1 MDTIF
6 HHMKIPRK
14 AGPAVC
20 LFLCLSVATAFSL
33 QAEELQVFRKTQPH
47 MGTEFTLQTY
57 APTSDKEA
65 VSVAFKKAFARV
77 EQLNQIASDYLPESE
92 ILRFAKTPVGERFA
106 MSADLFAIF
115 TAAES
120 IATETDGAFDVT
132 AGPFVRLW
140 RLSRKNRKLPDEEQ
154 ISRARSRIGFHLLDM
169 NPTDRTVVKLSEGM
183 LFDLGGIAKG
193 YAADEALRILKDAG
207 FPMSLVAASGDI
219 VVGDSPPG
227 IEGWTIKLK
236 AYGDKSESGRAV
248 LVRLSN
254 AAVSTSGD
262 ARQYIKIDGKRY
274 SHIVSTRNGLGL
286 TESIAASVIAPNAM
300 LSDAYAT
307 TVVLLGKKEGLQFI
321 ENKREIECRIV
332 ALRNGQ
338 EVAVSSHGFI
348 QFQEEENPAKS
359 SVTAP

>member
-1 MDTIF
+1 
-6 HHMKIPRK
+6 MKIRRK
-14 AGPAVC
+14 AGPAVR
-20 LFLCLSVATAFSL
+20 LFLCSAISAAFSL
-33 QAEELQVFRKTQPH
+33 QADELQVFSKTQPH

-57 APTSDKEA
+57 APASEKDA
-65 VSVAFKKAFARV
+65 VAAAFTKALARV
-77 EQLNQIASDYLPESE
+77 EELNQIGSDYLPESE

-115 TAAES
+115 KMAES

-140 RLSRKNRKLPDEEQ
+140 RLSKKNRRLPTEEQ
-154 ISRARSRIGFHLLDM
+154 IGKARSRTGFHLLDM
-169 NPTDRTVVKLSEGM
+169 NPADRTVAKLSEGM

-193 YAADEALRILKDAG
+193 YAADEALRILKDSG
-207 FPMSLVAASGDI
+207 FPSSLVAASGDI

-227 IEGWTIKLK
+227 KEGWTIKLE
-236 AYGDKSESGRAV
+236 AYGDKSEGGRAI

-262 ARQYIKIDGKRY
+262 ASQYIEIDGKRY
-274 SHIVSTRNGLGL
+274 SHIVSTRTGLGL
-286 TESIAASVIAPNAM
+286 SESIAASVIAPNAT

-338 EVAVSSHGFI
+338 EVAVTSHGFI
-348 QFQEEENPAKS
+348 RFQEEENQEKENAGRG
-359 SVTAP
+359 